1 MLVKCTAKHNIKRHK
16 TVLHHLFHGLKINLE
31 RIETISPYPIHPM
44 SLTPFITDIT
54 SLKEEAIADFQKCTS
69 HTMIFM
75 DGSSHNGLVG
85 AVVALFIDHNHV
97 VTLRQHLGKATKHT
111 VFEAKAVGLILAA
124 HLLTQRREVTFPA
137 TIFADN

>member
-1 MLVKCTAKHNIKRHK
+1 
-16 TVLHHLFHGLKINLE
+16 
-31 RIETISPYPIHPM
+31 
-44 SLTPFITDIT
+44 
-54 SLKEEAIADFQKCTS
+54 
-69 HTMIFM
+69 MIFM